1 MNENSGPARTG
12 RGTSGGSTGRGT
24 SGGSTGRGIFLFKP
38 RAMDAETARETRRL
52 FRVTVKPDP
61 TPDPD
66 PDPVIHKK
74 KKKKTSDGTK
84 KPVPKVETPT
94 STGGTTPETKLID
107 NVNLTKKYNDE
118 ITRLTLELISQSESL
133 LLAYDFKGIDFAP
146 SYYLESGDE
155 ARNTKIIT
163 GVSRPVSTEQDVN
176 SAQLKYNIS
185 NAINSIIAK
194 IGDGQTNRESS
205 FGSVIPGTNRINP
218 KKATISN
225 NVATFDLEIRDIL
238 IPGATGFTIRLYE
251 VV

>member
-1 MNENSGPARTG
+1 MAR
-12 RGTSGGSTGRGT
+12 
-24 SGGSTGRGIFLFKP
+24 
-38 RAMDAETARETRRL
+38 
-52 FRVTVKPDP
+52 P
-61 TPDPD
+61 TPAKAAASDKREANKITLAKNANSRESRRVQNKTSNASMQARDKARSEGRNGKIIPKVDP
-66 PDPVIHKK
+66 PKIHKTK
-74 KKKKTSDGTK
+74 KGKKSDGI
-84 KPVPKVETPT
+84 KPPAPKVETPT

-194 IGDGQTNRESS
+194 IGDGQTNRENS

>member
-1 MNENSGPARTG
+1 MARVSPGKASRADKREADKITIAKNANSRESRRIPNRTSNASMEARDKARSEG
-12 RGTSGGSTGRGT
+12 RNKKTSP
-24 SGGSTGRGIFLFKP
+24 K
-38 RAMDAETARETRRL
+38 
-52 FRVTVKPDP
+52 V
-61 TPDPD
+61 
-66 PDPVIHKK
+66 DPVIHKK
-74 KKKKTSDGTK
+74 KKKKTGDGTK

-118 ITRLTLELISQSESL
+118 ITRLTLELIFQSESL

-194 IGDGQTNRESS
+194 IGDGQANRENY
-205 FGSVIPGTNRINP
+205 FGSVIPGTNTINP

-225 NVATFDLEIRDIL
+225 NVATFDLQIKDIL